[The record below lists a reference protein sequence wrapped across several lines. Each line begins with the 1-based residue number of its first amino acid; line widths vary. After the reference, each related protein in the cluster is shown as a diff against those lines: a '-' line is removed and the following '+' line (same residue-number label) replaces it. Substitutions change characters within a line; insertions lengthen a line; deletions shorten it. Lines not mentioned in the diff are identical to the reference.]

1 MIKHRRLS
9 KKTAVAVLAS
19 AILIGTSTTAFAYVD
34 PGAEQT
40 AQSQTS
46 ETAPDDSGQE
56 AAPDEGT
63 SEGDTVLEETDET
76 GTAFSTPGNAQ
87 VQDDITEDS
96 TKEFLT
102 ITTKNNNTFYLVID
116 RSASTENVYML
127 SQIDE
132 SDLQEF
138 LDSGAVISE
147 ETSVPSVVLEENET
161 LLLPQLMRKSRLR
174 KKGRKMHLQGTL
186 RVFWQFFFLPAQR
199 LGLTTILRSE
209 RKRLRPRKKIPKG
222 WNSATDW
229 RQWMNGK
236 KTRTIMNNDLS
247 GRGCIIAS
255 PC

>member
-9 KKTAVAVLAS
+9 KKAVAAVLTA

-46 ETAPDDSGQE
+46 ETAPDDSGQA

-116 RSASTENVYML
+116 RSASSENVYML

-147 ETSVPSVVLEENET
+147 ETSVPSVVLEENDTSSVTPDNEEELASEEEQENAPT
-161 LLLPQLMRKSRLR
+161 GNLAGVLAILLFAGAGAGAYYYFKIR
-174 KKGRKMHLQGTL
+174 KKK
-186 RVFWQFFFLPAQR
+186 AEAEEENSE
-199 LGLTTILRSE
+199 GLEFSDGLETVDE
-209 RKRLRPRKKIPKG
+209 REE
-222 WNSATDW
+222 DE
-229 RQWMNGK
+229 
-236 KTRTIMNNDLS
+236 DEYE
-247 GRGCIIAS
+247 
-255 PC
+255 

>member
-1 MIKHRRLS
+1 MIKHGRLS
-9 KKTAVAVLAS
+9 KKAAAAVLAS

-63 SEGDTVLEETDET
+63 SGGDTVLEETDET

-147 ETSVPSVVLEENET
+147 ETSVPSVVLEENDTSSVTPANEEEPAAEEEQENASEGNLAGILAIV
-161 LLLPQLMRKSRLR
+161 LLAVAGVGAYYYFKIR
-174 KKGRKMHLQGTL
+174 KKK
-186 RVFWQFFFLPAQR
+186 AEAEEENSE
-199 LGLTTILRSE
+199 GLELSDGLETVDE
-209 RKRLRPRKKIPKG
+209 REEDED
-222 WNSATDW
+222 NYE
-229 RQWMNGK
+229 
-236 KTRTIMNNDLS
+236 
-247 GRGCIIAS
+247 
-255 PC
+255 

>member
-9 KKTAVAVLAS
+9 KKTAAAVLAS

-87 VQDDITEDS
+87 VQDDITEDT

-127 SQIDE
+127 S
-132 SDLQEF
+132 
-138 LDSGAVISE
+138 
-147 ETSVPSVVLEENET
+147 
-161 LLLPQLMRKSRLR
+161 
-174 KKGRKMHLQGTL
+174 
-186 RVFWQFFFLPAQR
+186 
-199 LGLTTILRSE
+199 
-209 RKRLRPRKKIPKG
+209 
-222 WNSATDW
+222 
-229 RQWMNGK
+229 
-236 KTRTIMNNDLS
+236 
-247 GRGCIIAS
+247 
-255 PC
+255 

>member
-1 MIKHRRLS
+1 MIKHGRLS
-9 KKTAVAVLAS
+9 KKAAAAVLAS

-147 ETSVPSVVLEENET
+147 ETSVPSVVLEENDTSSVTPANEEEPAAEEEQENASEGNLAGILAIV
-161 LLLPQLMRKSRLR
+161 LLAVAGVGAYYYFKIR
-174 KKGRKMHLQGTL
+174 KKK
-186 RVFWQFFFLPAQR
+186 AEAEEENSE
-199 LGLTTILRSE
+199 GLELSDGLETVDE
-209 RKRLRPRKKIPKG
+209 REEDED
-222 WNSATDW
+222 NYE
-229 RQWMNGK
+229 
-236 KTRTIMNNDLS
+236 
-247 GRGCIIAS
+247 
-255 PC
+255 

>member
-9 KKTAVAVLAS
+9 KKSAAAVLAA

-40 AQSQTS
+40 EQSQTS
-46 ETAPDDSGQE
+46 ETASADSGQE

-116 RSASTENVYML
+116 RSASSENVYML

-161 LLLPQLMRKSRLR
+161 SSVSSVNEEEPVPEEEQENASAGNLAGILAILLVAGAGAGAYYYFKIR
-174 KKGRKMHLQGTL
+174 KKK
-186 RVFWQFFFLPAQR
+186 AEAEEENSE
-199 LGLTTILRSE
+199 GLEFSDGLETVDE
-209 RKRLRPRKKIPKG
+209 REEDED
-222 WNSATDW
+222 NYE
-229 RQWMNGK
+229 
-236 KTRTIMNNDLS
+236 
-247 GRGCIIAS
+247 
-255 PC
+255 

>member
-9 KKTAVAVLAS
+9 KKAAAAVLAA

-56 AAPDEGT
+56 AAPDEGA

-76 GTAFSTPGNAQ
+76 GTAFSTPGTAQ

-147 ETSVPSVVLEENET
+147 ETSVPSVVLEENDTSSVTPENEEEPVSEEEQENVSAGNLAGVLAI
-161 LLLPQLMRKSRLR
+161 LLLAGAGAGAYYYFKIR
-174 KKGRKMHLQGTL
+174 KKK
-186 RVFWQFFFLPAQR
+186 ADAEEENSE
-199 LGLTTILRSE
+199 GLEFSDGLETVDE
-209 RKRLRPRKKIPKG
+209 REEDED
-222 WNSATDW
+222 NYE
-229 RQWMNGK
+229 
-236 KTRTIMNNDLS
+236 
-247 GRGCIIAS
+247 
-255 PC
+255 

>member
-9 KKTAVAVLAS
+9 KIAAAAVLAA
-19 AILIGTSTTAFAYVD
+19 AILIGTSTTGFAYVD

-46 ETAPDDSGQE
+46 ETAPDDSGQA

-147 ETSVPSVVLEENET
+147 ETSVPSVVLEENDTSSVTPENEEELASEEEHENASAGNLAGILAI
-161 LLLPQLMRKSRLR
+161 LLVAGAGAGVYYYFKIR
-174 KKGRKMHLQGTL
+174 KKKSEGEGENSE
-186 RVFWQFFFLPAQR
+186 
-199 LGLTTILRSE
+199 GLEFSDGLETVDE
-209 RKRLRPRKKIPKG
+209 REE
-222 WNSATDW
+222 DE
-229 RQWMNGK
+229 
-236 KTRTIMNNDLS
+236 DEYE
-247 GRGCIIAS
+247 
-255 PC
+255 

>member
-9 KKTAVAVLAS
+9 KKAATAVLAA

-46 ETAPDDSGQE
+46 ETAPDDSGQA

-63 SEGDTVLEETDET
+63 SEGDIVLEETDET

-87 VQDDITEDS
+87 VQDDIKEDS

-161 LLLPQLMRKSRLR
+161 SSVTPVEEEEPTPEEEQENALEGNPAGILAILLFAGAGVGAYYYFKIR
-174 KKGRKMHLQGTL
+174 KKK
-186 RVFWQFFFLPAQR
+186 AEAEEENSE
-199 LGLTTILRSE
+199 GLELSDGLETVDE
-209 RKRLRPRKKIPKG
+209 REEDED
-222 WNSATDW
+222 NYE
-229 RQWMNGK
+229 
-236 KTRTIMNNDLS
+236 
-247 GRGCIIAS
+247 
-255 PC
+255 

>member
-9 KKTAVAVLAS
+9 KKTAAAVLAS
-19 AILIGTSTTAFAYVD
+19 AILIGTSTTAFAYVN

-161 LLLPQLMRKSRLR
+161 SSVTPANEEEPAAEEEQENASAGNLAGILAILLLAGAGVGAYYYFKIR
-174 KKGRKMHLQGTL
+174 KKK
-186 RVFWQFFFLPAQR
+186 AEAEEENSE
-199 LGLTTILRSE
+199 GLELSDGLETVDE
-209 RKRLRPRKKIPKG
+209 REEDED
-222 WNSATDW
+222 NYE
-229 RQWMNGK
+229 
-236 KTRTIMNNDLS
+236 
-247 GRGCIIAS
+247 
-255 PC
+255 

>member
-9 KKTAVAVLAS
+9 KKAAAAVLAS

-46 ETAPDDSGQE
+46 ETAPDDSAQE
-56 AAPDEGT
+56 AAPDEGA

-76 GTAFSTPGNAQ
+76 GTAFSTPGTAQ

-138 LDSGAVISE
+138 LDSGATISE
-147 ETSVPSVVLEENET
+147 ETSEPPVVLEEYESSSVTPANGGET
-161 LLLPQLMRKSRLR
+161 GVEEGQENASAGNLAGILAILLLAGAGVGAYYYFKIR
-174 KKGRKMHLQGTL
+174 KKK
-186 RVFWQFFFLPAQR
+186 AEAEEENSE
-199 LGLTTILRSE
+199 GLELSDGLETVDE
-209 RKRLRPRKKIPKG
+209 REEDED
-222 WNSATDW
+222 NYE
-229 RQWMNGK
+229 
-236 KTRTIMNNDLS
+236 
-247 GRGCIIAS
+247 
-255 PC
+255 